1 MISFEGIS
9 TGDIKINGYYQ
20 GDSAKFSNQ
29 HVNDNTRMNKSKKDS
44 KNDMTPES
52 VIYGR
57 R

>member
-1 MISFEGIS
+1 MFFEGVS
-9 TGDIKINGYYQ
+9 TSDIKINGNYQ

-29 HVNDNTRMNKSKKDS
+29 HVNSNTRMNKSKKDP
-44 KNDMTPES
+44 KHDMTPES

>member
-1 MISFEGIS
+1 MFFEGVS
-9 TGDIKINGYYQ
+9 TSDIMINENHQ
-20 GDSAKFSNQ
+20 RHTAKFSNQ
-29 HVNDNTRMNKSKKDS
+29 HVNDNTRMNKSKKDL